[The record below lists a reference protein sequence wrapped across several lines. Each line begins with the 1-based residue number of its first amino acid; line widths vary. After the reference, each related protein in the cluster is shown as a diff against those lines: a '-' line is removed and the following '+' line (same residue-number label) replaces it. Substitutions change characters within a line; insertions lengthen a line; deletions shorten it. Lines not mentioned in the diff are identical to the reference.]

1 MTQRIRTVRDE
12 TGVALPLA
20 LFALVMLAGL
30 LLAFLSMAGTEP
42 GIAQNHAS
50 STRALYVA
58 DAGIEHA
65 WAVLPGTDVPAVI
78 KAQGGKLFN
87 AQAFGGGSYSVTVA
101 QNPDGTYLLT
111 STGTFTNG
119 SRTIRAL
126 VSAGNLPPP
135 ARGSAETL
143 VGGACAPVGQPNCTE
158 FDAEPGGVFDGRDW
172 TAPVDM
178 TACTD
183 IASCGTKISDTG
195 TFGGFANTKDNLVQ
209 ISKGGFIGGT
219 GVPGCPSPCTGTTP
233 ATASVQKDTTVPLTR
248 WDSFI
253 DGATLKATRTVAV
266 SSALSGTYTWGTAA
280 APEITVIDHT
290 GPNFNWNADV
300 NGAGVLI
307 IETPGVGPPKGKDF
321 TEVEIRGKGALNWEG
336 LVIIRS
342 PGRVSFEIGGSGS
355 KGDKEVARI
364 FGQVVNRSAL
374 YAEIEFE
381 NNVSFVKYSSA
392 AMKMVQGQFSP
403 SFKGW
408 QEVTP

>member
-1 MTQRIRTVRDE
+1 MTPRIRTVRDE

-20 LFALVMLAGL
+20 LFALVMLSGL
-30 LLAFLSMAGTEP
+30 LLAFLSMAGMEP
-42 GIAQNHAS
+42 VIAQNHGS
-50 STRALYVA
+50 SSRAFYIA

-65 WAVLPGTDVPAVI
+65 WDALQSPGSPALPPVGTPLN
-78 KAQGGKLFN
+78 LFSG
-87 AQAFGGGSYSVTVA
+87 QVFGGGTYSVTVG
-101 QNPDGTYLLT
+101 QNADGTYLLT
-111 STGTFTNG
+111 STGTFTNA
-119 SRTIRAL
+119 SSIIRAL
-126 VSAGNLPPP
+126 VSLSSVP
-135 ARGSAETL
+135 APRGAAETL

-183 IASCGTKISDTG
+183 IANCGTKISDTG

-209 ISKGGFIGGT
+209 ISNGGFIGGT

-248 WDSFI
+248 WDKFL
-253 DGATLKATRTVAV
+253 DEAKLKATRTVAV
-266 SSALSGTYTWGTAA
+266 SSVLSGTYTWGTAA
-280 APEITVIDHT
+280 APEITVINHT
-290 GPNFNWNADV
+290 GPNFNWNATV

-307 IETPGVGPPKGKDF
+307 IETPGVGPSG
-321 TEVEIRGKGALNWEG
+321 TEVEIKGKGDLNWQG
-336 LVIIRS
+336 LVIVRS
-342 PGRVSFEIGGSGS
+342 PGRASFEVGGPGG
-355 KGDKEVARI
+355 KGNSEVARI

-381 NNVSFVKYSSA
+381 NKMSFVKYSSA
-392 AMKMVQGQFSP
+392 AMKMVQGQFPP
-403 SFKGW
+403 SFKSW